1 MQIDLNNDAFL
12 SYLFE
17 KIGFCMLSDLD
28 EEELT
33 DFLTELYNNFII
45 TKKTN

>member
-1 MQIDLNNDAFL
+1 MKIDINNDKFL

-17 KIGFCMLSDLD
+17 NIGFCMLSDLD

-33 DFLTELYNNFII
+33 DFLTELYKNFTII
-45 TKKTN
+45 KKD